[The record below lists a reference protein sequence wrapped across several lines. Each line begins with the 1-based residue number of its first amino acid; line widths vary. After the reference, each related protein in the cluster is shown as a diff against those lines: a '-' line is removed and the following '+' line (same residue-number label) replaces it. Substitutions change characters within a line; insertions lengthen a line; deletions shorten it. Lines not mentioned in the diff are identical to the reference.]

1 MGSEYNEKPKHLPGS
16 EYDEETDKYT
26 TTNTTTIAPLDLTKY
41 KTETDAQKREREIG
55 EFATKIEEIY
65 REIYKNLP
73 EDIKQNGLPP
83 DYKVSD
89 TQINSFINNAID
101 HQTEII
107 DNLKKKSVTI
117 IGTSLYY
124 GGKVA
129 YEVKEIDNNV
139 LSETLKKAFSEVAL
153 KNTALPV
160 PPTNPP
166 VPPTNPPVPP
176 PKTQVPPPKTQVP
189 PPKAQVPPPKALT
202 TTPPA
207 PPTNPQA
214 PPTNPQAPPTN
225 PQAPPTNP
233 QAPPTKTPTPNPPMP
248 PTKTPTPPTKTP
260 PNQIWHGG
268 TIGISK
274 LFVDPRMVP
283 FGLLMASDPTLITA
297 SITALIMLSC
307 QIKDHLI
314 KNKKIDDT
322 NFFHN
327 LFKDI
332 FKNEE
337 SDEIKTDETTNN
349 NSYKYLY
356 AILIGPCTACENIM
370 PCIINILTKSTDS
383 LKKIFQPNKGGKSRK
398 RNGKKSKK
406 TKKARKQKK

>member
-1 MGSEYNEKPKHLPGS
+1 MGSQYNEKTEHLPVSEYNKEK
-16 EYDEETDKYT
+16 DTWT
-26 TTNTTTIAPLDLTKY
+26 TTNTPTIAPLDLTKY
-41 KTETDAQKREREIG
+41 KTETDAQKSER

-89 TQINSFINNAID
+89 AQINSFINNAID
-101 HQTEII
+101 HQSEII

-139 LSETLKKAFSEVAL
+139 LFETLKNAFLEVPQLA
-153 KNTALPV
+153 
-160 PPTNPP
+160 TNEAPER
-166 VPPTNPPVPP
+166 TNEAPAATNEAPAGTNEAPAR
-176 PKTQVPPPKTQVP
+176 TN
-189 PPKAQVPPPKALT
+189 KAQAGTNKAQAGT
-202 TTPPA
+202 NKERATPA
-207 PPTNPQA
+207 
-214 PPTNPQAPPTN
+214 
-225 PQAPPTNP
+225 
-233 QAPPTKTPTPNPPMP
+233 KG
-248 PTKTPTPPTKTP
+248 
-260 PNQIWHGG
+260 WRGG

-274 LFVDPRMVP
+274 LFIDPRMVP
-283 FGLLMASDPTLITA
+283 FALLMATDPTLITA

-322 NFFHN
+322 DFFHN

-337 SDEIKTDETTNN
+337 SDEIKTDEIKTDEIKTDEIKTDEIKTDEIKTDEIKTDNP
-349 NSYKYLY
+349 STEQKYKYLY

-398 RNGKKSKK
+398 RKGKKSKK

>member
-1 MGSEYNEKPKHLPGS
+1 MGSQYNEKTEHLPVS
-16 EYDEETDKYT
+16 EYDKETDKYT
-26 TTNTTTIAPLDLTKY
+26 TTNTPTIAPYSGLDQY
-41 KTETDAQKREREIG
+41 KTDAQKRER

-89 TQINSFINNAID
+89 AQINSFINNAID

-107 DNLKKKSVTI
+107 DNLKKKGVTI

-139 LSETLKKAFSEVAL
+139 LSETLKNAFLEVAQL
-153 KNTALPV
+153 A
-160 PPTNPP
+160 TNEAPAR
-166 VPPTNPPVPP
+166 TNEAPAR
-176 PKTQVPPPKTQVP
+176 TNE
-189 PPKAQVPPPKALT
+189 AQAGTNKER
-202 TTPPA
+202 TTPA
-207 PPTNPQA
+207 
-214 PPTNPQAPPTN
+214 
-225 PQAPPTNP
+225 
-233 QAPPTKTPTPNPPMP
+233 KG
-248 PTKTPTPPTKTP
+248 
-260 PNQIWHGG
+260 WRGG

-274 LFVDPRMVP
+274 LFIDPRMVP
-283 FGLLMASDPTLITA
+283 FALLMATDPTLITA

-322 NFFHN
+322 DFFHN

-337 SDEIKTDETTNN
+337 SDEIKTDEIKTDKPSTEQK
-349 NSYKYLY
+349 YKYLY

>member
-166 VPPTNPPVPP
+166 VPP
-176 PKTQVPPPKTQVP
+176 PKTQVP

-202 TTPPA
+202 TTPP
-207 PPTNPQA
+207 
-214 PPTNPQAPPTN
+214 
-225 PQAPPTNP
+225 APPTNP

-398 RNGKKSKK
+398 QKGKKSKK